1 MRIQQTA
8 ISVADPDAEY
18 PELSGHPD
26 PYYYIKK
33 VSTIKKGSKNV
44 RLRSGSVI
52 RICGSTDPDPKE
64 KVTDPQY

>member
-26 PYYYIKK
+26 PYYYIKYLLNFIIFSGDLEFF
-33 VSTIKKGSKNV
+33 VCYGTILVLNMAQDK
-44 RLRSGSVI
+44 
-52 RICGSTDPDPKE
+52 
-64 KVTDPQY
+64 